1 MIQGRGMET
10 KNGGW
15 EPIVFG
21 RYFVKMTKEQKCYL
35 AVRGILERFL
45 AVLALIILSP
55 LFVAVSIAQKISA
68 PDEPIFFK
76 QKRVGKDAHCFNIIK
91 FRTMK
96 SSAPKNV
103 ATGDLESPERYISRL
118 GRILRDTS
126 IDELPQLINVARGEM
141 ALIGPRPLVYTE
153 RQIRFLRRWYGI
165 YQVKPGITG
174 WAQVNGRDTV
184 DVYDKV
190 FYDREYVQKVSL
202 LFDIKIVLKS
212 IAVVLGHHGI
222 VDGKIDPQI
231 RRESIVLMRESE
243 QMENKENFNLNVEA
257 DMNTVCKFEQ

>member
-1 MIQGRGMET
+1 
-10 KNGGW
+10 
-15 EPIVFG
+15 
-21 RYFVKMTKEQKCYL
+21 
-35 AVRGILERFL
+35 
-45 AVLALIILSP
+45 
-55 LFVAVSIAQKISA
+55 
-68 PDEPIFFK
+68 
-76 QKRVGKDAHCFNIIK
+76 
-91 FRTMK
+91 MK

-103 ATGDLESPERYISRL
+103 ATGDLESPERYISKL
-118 GRILRDTS
+118 GRFLRDTS

-141 ALIGPRPLVYTE
+141 GLIGPRPLVYTE

-202 LFDIKIVLKS
+202 LFDIKIILKS
-212 IAVVLGHHGI
+212 VAVVLGHHGI

-243 QMENKENFNLNVEA
+243 LLTHVQNDEEEEV
-257 DMNTVCKFEQ
+257 V

>member
-1 MIQGRGMET
+1 MQQGWGIESY
-10 KNGGW
+10 NGSW
-15 EPIVFG
+15 EPIKFG
-21 RYFVKMTKEQKCYL
+21 RYYVRMTAGQKQYL
-35 AVRGILERFL
+35 KIRGILERLL
-45 AVLALIILSP
+45 AVLALVLLSP
-55 LFVAVSIAQKISA
+55 LFLVVSIAQKLSA
-68 PDEPIFFK
+68 PDEPVFFK
-76 QKRVGKDAHCFNIIK
+76 QKRVGKDAHCFNIVK

-103 ATGDLESPERYISRL
+103 ATGDLESPERYISKL
-118 GRILRDTS
+118 GRFLRDTS

-141 ALIGPRPLVYTE
+141 GLIGPRPLVYTE

-202 LFDIKIVLKS
+202 FFDIKIILKS
-212 IAVVLGHHGI
+212 VAVVLGHHGI

-231 RRESIVLMRESE
+231 RRESIVLLRESE
-243 QMENKENFNLNVEA
+243 RIENKKNFNLNIEA
-257 DMNTVCKFEQ
+257 DMNTV

>member
-1 MIQGRGMET
+1 MQQGWGIESH
-10 KNGGW
+10 NGSW
-15 EPIVFG
+15 EPIKFR
-21 RYFVKMTKEQKCYL
+21 RYYVRMTVGQKRYL
-35 AVRGILERFL
+35 KIRGILERLL
-45 AVLALIILSP
+45 AVLALVLLSP
-55 LFVAVSIAQKISA
+55 LFLVVSIAQKLSA
-68 PDEPIFFK
+68 PDEPVFFK
-76 QKRVGKDAHCFNIIK
+76 QKRVGKDAHCFNIVK

-103 ATGDLESPERYISRL
+103 ATGDLESPERYISKL
-118 GRILRDTS
+118 GRFLRDTS

-141 ALIGPRPLVYTE
+141 GLIGPRPLVYTE

-202 LFDIKIVLKS
+202 LFDIKIILKS
-212 IAVVLGHHGI
+212 VAVVLGHHGI

-243 QMENKENFNLNVEA
+243 LLTHVQNDEEEEV
-257 DMNTVCKFEQ
+257 V